1 MKRFLA
7 RACLMLSYPLLCAL
21 PLSSLAS
28 TASAP
33 PPASALFAGG
43 CFWSMEA
50 DFEKL
55 AGVLSAE
62 SGYTGGKTENPT
74 YRQVIA
80 GASGHVEAV
89 RIVYDPARVSYAAL
103 VEYFWRRIDPGNKNG
118 QFCDS
123 GTQYRSAIF
132 YQNER
137 ERDAALASRATLQQS
152 GRFYRVYT
160 EVLPAARFYPAE
172 AYHQDYYKKNPSRY
186 RYYLIGCRRD
196 QRLARIWEERR

>member
-1 MKRFLA
+1 MTQTGRLIVRASLA
-7 RACLMLSYPLLCAL
+7 LCAL
-21 PLSSLAS
+21 LPFTATMGAPLQ
-28 TASAP
+28 ASAI
-33 PPASALFAGG
+33 FAGG

-89 RIVYDPARVSYAAL
+89 RVVYDPARVTYSAL

-132 YQNER
+132 HQNDNER
-137 ERDAALASRATLQQS
+137 DIALASRAALEKS

-160 EVLPAARFYPAE
+160 DILPAARFYPAE

-196 QRLARIWEERR
+196 QRLARIWEDRR